1 MLINT
6 LILNNFKQYKNATIN
21 FPEGLTG
28 LTGRNGAGKSTVFDA
43 ITFALF
49 GPLKG
54 VNLAQLKNDNAANS
68 EPVEVELEFSEK
80 NERYLIKRSLR
91 GVNATS
97 KVGLYKIDDSQ
108 GETHLSSLGE
118 NAGTVSKELF
128 KIIKLDKDSFVN
140 SFFAKQ
146 KETAGL
152 LASTSTERQPLIR
165 KMLGFDRLD
174 TISKKAGEKLRTLKY
189 DLEAEATLLL
199 SEEKITELNDSME
212 AKTVE
217 LRELT
222 AQHATLQQSVAGKAA
237 EITSKQKDVKGLRL
251 LQTKHNTVE
260 TEMAVL
266 KTKIEEIQESIS
278 TVKIEIERL
287 KNLEVEAK
295 NLSSV
300 VEQLENLRITKSEMQ
315 IKKDNAT
322 LFSNILSSKETS
334 ETTLTETKTKISQ
347 LNISIALIEN
357 APETLKLKEV
367 EKGGIST
374 AVDLLNSHALDLG
387 KEKAGYESSLK
398 ELNKRL
404 KDVLGLDESGKCPEC
419 ERELGTQK
427 PVLIKK
433 YQTDIAD
440 LEAKIKDVTKRY
452 LKVTEELGIRRSEL
466 QTCEDEIVEL
476 GKTIVQLKNDKE
488 QLSTLQ
494 AQLTTTQGNISS
506 AEHDLLAVGPR
517 DFDSDAFKNLG
528 IEIKNAEEQ
537 NDKYQKMVG
546 AIATL
551 PNRQKQLTEYEQ
563 KLNEAIDKKLLK
575 DKELAGL
582 GFDADILTTS
592 ESLLKSKQAEHLE
605 LVEESHRVELSL
617 TGVKNDVTNIQE
629 TLNTNETRKISFEK
643 NREHF
648 EKYKIFKEI
657 IDNFKTRITSE
668 AIPIISQKANELFV
682 EITKERY
689 SGLHIDKETFD
700 IKVTRDDKEAYI
712 ETLSGGEKDLVA
724 VCLRIAISRHIIN
737 MSGAGNMGFLA
748 LDEVFGSQ
756 DEGRRSELMFALSK
770 LSDWF
775 RQVFIVAHNQ
785 DVEESF
791 PNRMVISKKG
801 LYSSI
806 NCEFAS

>member
-1 MLINT
+1 MLINK
-6 LILNNFKQYKNATIN
+6 LILNNFKQYKNAAIN

-97 KVGLYKIDDSQ
+97 KVGLYKFDDSQ
-108 GETHLSSLGE
+108 GETQLSTLGE
-118 NAGTVSKELF
+118 NAGTVSKELY
-128 KIIKLDKDSFVN
+128 KIIKLDKESFVN

-152 LASTSTERQPLIR
+152 LASTSAERQPLIR

-174 TISKKAGEKLRTLKY
+174 TISKKAGEKLKTLKVE
-189 DLEAEATLLL
+189 LEAEAKLLL
-199 SEEKITELNDSME
+199 TEEKIAELNDLM
-212 AKTVE
+212 KTKIVE
-217 LRELT
+217 LQEFK
-222 AQHATLQQSVAGKAA
+222 AQHESLIQSVAVKAS
-237 EITSKQKDVKGLRL
+237 EIVSIQKDVDGLRL
-251 LQTKHNTVE
+251 LQKKHNSVE
-260 TEMAVL
+260 KEIAVL
-266 KTKIEEIQESIS
+266 KTKIENTQLSIS
-278 TVKIEIERL
+278 TTKTEIERL
-287 KNLEVEAK
+287 KNLEIEAK
-295 NLSSV
+295 SLSPV
-300 VEQLENLRITKSEMQ
+300 VKQLENLKISQGEMQ

-322 LFSNILSSKETS
+322 LYSNILSSKETA
-334 ETTLTETKTKISQ
+334 ETILTETQTKISK
-347 LNISIALIEN
+347 LNSAIALIEN
-357 APETLKLKEV
+357 TPEKLELKKV
-367 EKGGIST
+367 AKSGIST

-387 KEKAGYESSLK
+387 KEKAGYESTLK
-398 ELNKRL
+398 ELKKRL
-404 KDVLGLDESGKCPEC
+404 KHVQELDEKGTCPEC
-419 ERELGTQK
+419 DRELGTQK

-440 LEAKIKDVTKRY
+440 LETKIKDVTERY
-452 LKVTEELGIRRSEL
+452 SKVTGELGTKRSEL
-466 QTCEDEIVEL
+466 QTFEDEIVEL
-476 GKTIVQLKNDKE
+476 GKTIVQLENDKK
-488 QLSTLQ
+488 QLKIFQ
-494 AQLTTTQGNISS
+494 DELTTTKEKITS
-506 AEHDLLAVGPR
+506 AGQDLLAVGPR
-517 DFDSDAFKNLG
+517 DFDKEAFSMLEV
-528 IEIKNAEEQ
+528 EIKKAEKQ
-537 NDKYQKMVG
+537 NNIYQKMVG
-546 AIATL
+546 EIAVL
-551 PNRQKQLTEYEQ
+551 PNEQKQLTDFE
-563 KLNEAIDKKLLK
+563 LNLKEAQDKKLLK
-575 DKELAGL
+575 EKELTGL

-592 ESLLKSKQAEHLE
+592 ESLLKAKQAEHLE
-605 LVEESHRVELSL
+605 LVEQAHGVDLSL
-617 TGVKNDVTNIQE
+617 TRVKNDVTNIQE
-629 TLNTNETRKISFEK
+629 SVNENEKRKNSFDTNRQ
-643 NREHF
+643 NF

-700 IKVTRDDKEAYI
+700 IKVTRDDKEAFV
-712 ETLSGGEKDLVA
+712 ETLSGGEKDLAA

-791 PNRMVISKKG
+791 PNRMVISKMG